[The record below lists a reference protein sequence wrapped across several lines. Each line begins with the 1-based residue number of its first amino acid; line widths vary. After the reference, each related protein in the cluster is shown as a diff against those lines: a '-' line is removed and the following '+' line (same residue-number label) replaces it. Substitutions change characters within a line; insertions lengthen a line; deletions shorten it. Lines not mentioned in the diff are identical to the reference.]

1 MKNQIMIAV
10 AFVLVGVLTRT
21 IFHIGPNFETITAI
35 SVLSGYLFKNKKLAM
50 AIPITA
56 MFISDL
62 IIGNSNIFLFTWS
75 AYILMPLIGA
85 LVNKI
90 KTSKTLVKIF
100 TLEGA
105 GFLSVLIFFLWTN
118 LGVVL
123 TTPMYEK
130 SLSGLISSY
139 INALPFVKPQFA
151 STLIAI
157 PVIYILGTLISLLK
171 IKLEKR
177 NLNNIDKSKFL
188 KAE

>member
-10 AFVLVGVLTRT
+10 AFVLFGVLTRT
-21 IFHIGPNFETITAI
+21 
-35 SVLSGYLFKNKKLAM
+35 
-50 AIPITA
+50 
-56 MFISDL
+56 
-62 IIGNSNIFLFTWS
+62 IFLFTWS

-85 LVNKI
+85 LVNRI
-90 KTSKTLVKIF
+90 KTSKVLVRIF
-100 TLEGA
+100 ALEGA
-105 GFLSVLIFFLWTN
+105 GILSVLIFFLWTN

-157 PVIYILGTLISLLK
+157 PVIYILGSLISLIK
-171 IKLEKR
+171 IRIEKR
-177 NLNNIDKSKFL
+177 NLNNIDKAKFL
-188 KAE
+188 LSD